1 MGRRRLL
8 FISVFGALASLSL
21 VGIGLNNGMVVL
33 SSVAIITFVMY
44 VVLPLVILSTKVSS
58 GHLLWVWAP
67 FRSL

>member
-21 VGIGLNNGMVVL
+21 VGIGLNTGMVVL

-44 VVLPLVILSTKVSS
+44 VVLPLVIPSTEVSS
-58 GHLLWVWAP
+58 GHLLWVSAP